1 MQFSWLSENEF
12 FKESVFFWYS
22 MFDRIEEVSFIRG
35 HASFNCFE
43 QINFKVLTLIHSN
56 SNLKKGALLFTD
68 YINVLK
74 WFYFINIVQIISFVT
89 ISIHNF
95 WPKNA
100 LPLISLTSSFQ
111 KLFHLICSSNL
122 INIFHTNSMLN
133 LSNIWLFCILIIII
147 FTCLFRMGKFNSI
160 PINYTCNLNFMLIY
174 IYVQVGFMF

>member
-43 QINFKVLTLIHSN
+43 QINFKGLTLIHSN
-56 SNLKKGALLFTD
+56 SNLKKGALLFPD

-95 WPKNA
+95 LTKKC
-100 LPLISLTSSFQ
+100 TSSFQ
-111 KLFHLICSSNL
+111 KWFHLTCSSNL
-122 INIFHTNSMLN
+122 ISIFHTNSMFN
-133 LSNIWLFCILIIII
+133 LSNIWLFCILINLLLFSPVY
-147 FTCLFRMGKFNSI
+147 FTWG
-160 PINYTCNLNFMLIY
+160 NLTQFKLITLVTW
-174 IYVQVGFMF
+174 ILC